1 MTCFFKQQAELLL
14 NRESIEIDM
23 GFKRVRGKEIN
34 EIVLAGFV
42 PAINKSK
49 YIF

>member
-49 YIF
+49 HIF

>member
-1 MTCFFKQQAELLL
+1 
-14 NRESIEIDM
+14 M
-23 GFKRVRGKEIN
+23 GFKRVRDKDIN

-49 YIF
+49 YLL